1 MMKPNQFPAYMR
13 FALLLAM
20 LCSFATATA
29 YDFEVDGIYFNR
41 TSLTTVEV
49 TYKDNNYGSYSGE
62 VIIPNTVTVRVAQNY
77 QATYT
82 VTAIGDS
89 AFYKSGVSSV
99 TIPESV
105 ISIGEAAFY
114 ECWLNDIICLSSI
127 PPSVNNGFDYDK
139 YVFRYPDI
147 YEGWG
152 NYYYRVLYVPEDSYA
167 SYYDSPLS
175 SFFDYVLV
183 IGAELEQTLSPT
195 ISVVIRGY
203 DVSIHINAE
212 EGSTLYVRYDIISA
226 SGLYTQEGWWEEYNE
241 YYNYESDYDRYY
253 LKIYTFAVSAGKL
266 PSQLVC
272 YESPLIDG
280 TYYDQEETPAFRGD
294 LNKDGSVNIG
304 DLSELIDILLQG
316 ASIDNY
322 PTADVDGDKI
332 VSISDVTVLID
343 FLLGGAEYFMVNG
356 VSFTMIRVPAGTF
369 MMGATE
375 EQGGNVYSWEQP
387 VHEVTLSSSYLIGET
402 EVTQELWLAVMGTN
416 PSKHEGSL
424 QKPVENVT
432 WPDCQ
437 EFIARLN
444 QLTGL
449 SFRLPTEAEWEYAA
463 RGGNRSRGYK
473 YAGSNCI
480 DDVAWYSGN
489 TPSVGP
495 YGLGRTQLVATKAPN
510 ELYLYDMSGN
520 VDEWVSDYWGNYNS
534 GPQTDPTGPETE
546 NDHVYRSG
554 SWYTGADAARVSYR
568 YHRSNTFQRGTLGLR
583 LAL

>member
-1 MMKPNQFPAYMR
+1 MMKPNHFPAYMR

-29 YDFEVDGIYFNR
+29 YDFEVDGIYYNR

-49 TYKDNNYGSYSGE
+49 TYKDNNYASYNGD
-62 VIIPNTVTVRVAQNY
+62 VIIPSAVAFNNHAY
-77 QATYT
+77 L

-89 AFYKSGVSSV
+89 TFYNSNVSSV
-99 TIPESV
+99 TIPEYV
-105 ISIGEAAFY
+105 DSIGDAAFY
-114 ECWLNDIICLSSI
+114 GCVVSITCLSKT
-127 PPSVNNGFDYDK
+127 PPRIHNSFDYDPNGNF
-139 YVFRYPDI
+139 VLI
-147 YEGWG
+147 Y
-152 NYYYRVLYVPEDSYA
+152 YTVLYVPADAYNAYCE
-167 SYYDSPLS
+167 SPMS
-175 SFFDYVLV
+175 SFFDYVV
-183 IGAELEQTLSPT
+183 IIGTELEETSEP
-195 ISVVIRGY
+195 VVSIVVRGY
-203 DVSIHINAE
+203 DVSVKIDAE
-212 EGSTLYVRYDIISA
+212 EGSTVYVRYMILGATGYSHE
-226 SGLYTQEGWWEEYNE
+226 TWWEEYNG
-241 YYNYESDYDRYY
+241 YFDYESDYDRYY
-253 LKIYTFAVSAGKL
+253 LIIYAFAISDGKL
-266 PSQLVC
+266 PSQIIYV
-272 YESPLIDG
+272 ESPLIDG
-280 TYYDQEETPAFRGD
+280 HTYDQEDTPMFRGD
-294 LNKDGSVNIG
+294 VNKDGSVNIG
-304 DLSELIDILLQG
+304 DLSELVDILLQG
-316 ASIDNY
+316 VSIDNY

-343 FLLGGAEYFMVNG
+343 FLLGGSEYFTVNG
-356 VSFTMIRVPAGTF
+356 VNFTMIRVPAGTF

-375 EQGGNVYSWEQP
+375 EQGGNAYSWEQP
-387 VHEVTLSSSYLIGET
+387 VHEVTLTSSYLIGET

-416 PSKHEGSL
+416 PSKHEGSH

-432 WPDCQ
+432 WSDCQ

-449 SFRLPTEAEWEYAA
+449 SFRLPTEAEWEFAA
-463 RGGNRSRGYK
+463 RGGNRSHGYR
-473 YAGSNCI
+473 YAGSNSI

-489 TPSVGP
+489 TPSIGP
-495 YGLGRTQLVATKAPN
+495 YGLGSTQRVATKAPN

-534 GPQTDPTGPETE
+534 EPQIDPTGPETE